1 MFQGGLKNAK
11 NKFANVILKTKFM
24 ITQFNAS
31 NLITPY
37 YNQCCIENKVKN
49 EV

>member
-1 MFQGGLKNAK
+1 
-11 NKFANVILKTKFM
+11 M

-37 YNQCCIENKVKN
+37 YNQCCIENKLFKTTFSKLSLWQQKFFFFY
-49 EV
+49 

>member
-1 MFQGGLKNAK
+1 
-11 NKFANVILKTKFM
+11 M

-37 YNQCCIENKVKN
+37 YNQCCIENKLFKTTFSKLSL
-49 EV
+49 